1 MPRIHTLPDHLV
13 NQIAAGEVV
22 ERPAAAL
29 KEIVENSVDAG
40 ATEIAVELAGGGI
53 RLIRVADNG
62 AGIHPDDLPLA
73 LSRHATSK
81 ISSLSDLQRIQSM
94 GFRGE
99 GLASIASVSRLL
111 LTSRQADKECAAQ
124 IRAEDGKLSPL
135 SAAARPTGTTV
146 EAAELFFN
154 IPARRKFLKSEAT
167 EYAHCAAALERIA
180 LAHPHIA
187 FSLKHNGKDIFRYPA
202 QTQEERTAAIL
213 GEAFQA
219 ACLPVN
225 GESSGMRLSG
235 YIAKPTFTQS
245 KSGKQYCF
253 VNRRFVRDKIMQ
265 HAVKQAY
272 RDVLHHQIS
281 PAFVLFLE
289 IAPELADANAHPAK
303 TEIRFRDSQAVH
315 QLVFHTLDKALSET
329 RADTTS
335 SISNPTAAL
344 DSIFGTVRQPESP
357 PPAPAASVS
366 GSLKNQSAPAPYA
379 RAPQQRSLTL
389 RESRAALAAYAELC
403 RTDETTP
410 PRQPET
416 PPAQEYPLGFAIAQ
430 LLGIYILAQNADG
443 LILVDMHAAAER
455 VNYEKMKAARAR
467 SGSLNSQSLLIP
479 VLFPASREETATLA
493 DHAAALESYGIRL
506 SAQDGQIAVLAV
518 PAMLGKSDPAALARD
533 VLRELAQTGTSQTIE
548 QRENHIL
555 ATLSCH
561 GSVRAGRQL
570 TLPEMNALLRDM
582 ENTPRSN
589 QCNHGRPTWVKLSL
603 TDLDSLFMRGQ

>member
-124 IRAEDGKLSPL
+124 IHAEDGKLSPL

-154 IPARRKFLKSEAT
+154 TPARRKFLKSEAT

-219 ACLPVN
+219 A
-225 GESSGMRLSG
+225 
-235 YIAKPTFTQS
+235 
-245 KSGKQYCF
+245 
-253 VNRRFVRDKIMQ
+253 
-265 HAVKQAY
+265 
-272 RDVLHHQIS
+272 
-281 PAFVLFLE
+281 
-289 IAPELADANAHPAK
+289 
-303 TEIRFRDSQAVH
+303 
-315 QLVFHTLDKALSET
+315 
-329 RADTTS
+329 
-335 SISNPTAAL
+335 
-344 DSIFGTVRQPESP
+344 
-357 PPAPAASVS
+357 
-366 GSLKNQSAPAPYA
+366 
-379 RAPQQRSLTL
+379 
-389 RESRAALAAYAELC
+389 
-403 RTDETTP
+403 
-410 PRQPET
+410 
-416 PPAQEYPLGFAIAQ
+416 
-430 LLGIYILAQNADG
+430 
-443 LILVDMHAAAER
+443 
-455 VNYEKMKAARAR
+455 
-467 SGSLNSQSLLIP
+467 
-479 VLFPASREETATLA
+479 
-493 DHAAALESYGIRL
+493 
-506 SAQDGQIAVLAV
+506 
-518 PAMLGKSDPAALARD
+518 
-533 VLRELAQTGTSQTIE
+533 
-548 QRENHIL
+548 
-555 ATLSCH
+555 
-561 GSVRAGRQL
+561 
-570 TLPEMNALLRDM
+570 
-582 ENTPRSN
+582 
-589 QCNHGRPTWVKLSL
+589 
-603 TDLDSLFMRGQ
+603 

>member
-81 ISSLSDLQRIQSM
+81 ISSLSDLQHIQSM

-154 IPARRKFLKSEAT
+154 TPARRKFLKSEAT

-289 IAPELADANAHPAK
+289 IAPDLADANAHPAK

-344 DSIFGTVRQPESP
+344 DSIFGTIRQPESP
-357 PPAPAASVS
+357 PPAPVS
-366 GSLKNQSAPAPYA
+366 GILKNQSAPAPYA

-410 PRQPET
+410 PRQPEQPIPAYPRPVPRQPRRNRHPRRPRRRIGKLRH
-416 PPAQEYPLGFAIAQ
+416 PPVRPRRTDSRACRPR
-430 LLGIYILAQNADG
+430 
-443 LILVDMHAAAER
+443 HAWQKR
-455 VNYEKMKAARAR
+455 PRRPRPRRAARTLPNRHQPNHRTTRKPHSRHPLLPRLGAR
-467 SGSLNSQSLLIP
+467 RP
-479 VLFPASREETATLA
+479 PTHPARNE
-493 DHAAALESYGIRL
+493 RP
-506 SAQDGQIAVLAV
+506 SARHGKHPPQQ
-518 PAMLGKSDPAALARD
+518 PMQPRPPHLGKTQPHRLGQPIYARTIKRRTKHLSDKCFRNHFKQLKKIAA
-533 VLRELAQTGTSQTIE
+533 SF
-548 QRENHIL
+548 
-555 ATLSCH
+555 
-561 GSVRAGRQL
+561 
-570 TLPEMNALLRDM
+570 
-582 ENTPRSN
+582 
-589 QCNHGRPTWVKLSL
+589 PTE
-603 TDLDSLFMRGQ
+603 